1 MLTLRSG
8 GVSPPSECA
17 VTLKGKSPHT
27 AALPDVCAQRTPRTW
42 CSDEGEPGGGGV
54 GGCSRLPRGVPGD
67 PRKL

>member
-27 AALPDVCAQRTPRTW
+27 AALPDLCAQRTPRTR
-42 CSDEGEPGGGGV
+42 CSDEGELGGGSV
-54 GGCSRLPRGVPGD
+54 GCGSRLSGGVPGD